1 MRGEILEYPEKTI
14 LNEGKQ
20 IGLSEVR
27 KTAYIE
33 MVQKGFLN
41 LQEAADEIP
50 MDVEELKKIIRRTE

>member
-1 MRGEILEYPEKTI
+1 MEGEILEYPEKTI

-20 IGLSEVR
+20 IGLSEGR